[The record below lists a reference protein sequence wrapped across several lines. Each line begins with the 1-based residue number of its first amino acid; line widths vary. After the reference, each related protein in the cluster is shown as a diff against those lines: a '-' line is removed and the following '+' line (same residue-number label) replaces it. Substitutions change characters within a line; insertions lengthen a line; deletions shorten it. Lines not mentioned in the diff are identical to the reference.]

1 MTRFGPNDFQS
12 PSQSNDE
19 VNSTCVDLACGSGV
33 VELRDSK
40 VEFDAPDD
48 HRLRFTF
55 AEFHAFQQG
64 ARAGHTDG
72 LPLLVTQRDDGLY
85 EFRGSRMEPHTSTV
99 LTFNQAEVDAFY
111 HDVHTGRYDTRS
123 LAAT

>member
-1 MTRFGPNDFQS
+1 MTRFEPKDFQS
-12 PSQSNDE
+12 PSQSNDDF
-19 VNSTCVDLACGSGV
+19 NRTCVDLACGGDV

-40 VEFDAPDD
+40 VEFDAPGD

-64 ARAGHTDG
+64 MRVGHTDG
-72 LPLLVTQRDDGLY
+72 LPLLVTQRADGLY
-85 EFRGSRMEPHTSTV
+85 EFLGSRMESHTTV

-111 HDVHTGRYDTRS
+111 HDVHTGRYDTRL